1 MTFKISN
8 ITISNKNEPLV
19 VAEIGINHNGSLER
33 AINIADQAIKS
44 GAKVIKHQT
53 HIVDDEYSYHAKKIK
68 PGNSNK
74 NIYKIIKDCSLN
86 EEDEFKLMN
95 YIKKKNKV
103 FISTPFSLKAVD
115 RLVKFKVPAFK
126 IGSGEC
132 NNHILLEH
140 IAKQKK
146 PIILSTGMNDM
157 KSVERSVKIINKYH
171 NKLAILHCTNVYP
184 SSFDSLRLNSII
196 DLKNKFKKNIIGY
209 SDHSIGIYPSII
221 AMSLGALI
229 VEKHFV
235 ENKRFKGPDVIC
247 SMDPAELK
255 ELIKVSKIVSR
266 SVPGHKYLHPSE
278 IVTSKFA
285 FASLVASKNINK
297 NELLTLK
304 NICPKRPGT
313 GDFLASDYKKL
324 LGKKSKR
331 NIFVDEQIMKTDV

>member
-1 MTFKISN
+1 MSFKISN
-8 ITISNKNEPLV
+8 ITISNKNEPLI

-74 NIYKIIKDCSLN
+74 NIYKIIKTCSLN

-115 RLVKFKVPAFK
+115 RLIKFKVPAFK

-132 NNHILLEH
+132 NNHILLEY

-157 KSVERSVKIINKYH
+157 VSVKKSVNIINKYH

-184 SSFDSLRLNSII
+184 SSFDSLRLNSIL
-196 DLKNKFKKNIIGY
+196 DLKKEYKKNIIGY

-229 VEKHFV
+229 IEKHFV
-235 ENKRFKGPDVIC
+235 ENKKFKGPDVIC
-247 SMDPAELK
+247 SMDPSELK
-255 ELIKVSKIVSR
+255 ELIKVSKIVRR

-278 IVTSKFA
+278 IITSKFA

-297 NELLTLK
+297 NDLFTLK

-331 NIFVDEQIMKTDV
+331 NISVDEQIKKTDV

>member
-1 MTFKISN
+1 MSFKISN
-8 ITISNKNEPLV
+8 ITISNKNEPLI

-33 AINIADQAIKS
+33 AINIADQALKS

-74 NIYKIIKDCSLN
+74 NIYKIIKTCSLN

-115 RLVKFKVPAFK
+115 RLIKFKVPAFK

-132 NNHILLEH
+132 NNHILLEY

-157 KSVERSVKIINKYH
+157 VSVKKSVNIINKYH

-184 SSFDSLRLNSII
+184 SSFDSLRLNSIL
-196 DLKNKFKKNIIGY
+196 DLKKEYKKNIIGY

-229 VEKHFV
+229 IEKHFV
-235 ENKRFKGPDVIC
+235 ENKKFKGPDVIC
-247 SMDPAELK
+247 SMDPSELK
-255 ELIKVSKIVSR
+255 ELIKVSKIVRR

-278 IVTSKFA
+278 IITSKFA

-297 NELLTLK
+297 NDLFTLK

-331 NIFVDEQIMKTDV
+331 NISVDEQIKKTDV

>member
-1 MTFKISN
+1 MSFKISN
-8 ITISNKNEPLV
+8 ITISKKNEPLII
-19 VAEIGINHNGSLER
+19 AEIGINHNGSLER

-68 PGNSNK
+68 PGNSND

-95 YIKKKNKV
+95 YIKKKNKI

-115 RLVKFKVPAFK
+115 RLIKFKVPAFK
-126 IGSGEC
+126 VGSGEC
-132 NNHILLEH
+132 NNHILLDY
-140 IAKQKK
+140 IAKQMK

-157 KSVERSVKIINKYH
+157 SSVKKSVGIVNKYH
-171 NKLAILHCTNVYP
+171 NKLALLHCTNVYP
-184 SSFDSLRLNSII
+184 TSFESLRLNSII
-196 DLKNKFKKNIIGY
+196 DLKNKYKKNIIGY

-235 ENKRFKGPDVIC
+235 ENKKFKGPDIIC
-247 SMDPAELK
+247 SMDPSDLK
-255 ELIKVSKIVSR
+255 ELLKASKIVRKSI
-266 SVPGHKYLHPSE
+266 PGSKYLHPSE
-278 IVTSKFA
+278 MITSKFA
-285 FASLVASKNINK
+285 FASLVASKNIKK
-297 NELLTLK
+297 NERFSLK

-313 GDFLASDYKKL
+313 GDFLAYDYKKI

-331 NIFVDEQIMKTDV
+331 NISVDEQIKKKDI

>member
-1 MTFKISN
+1 MSFKISN
-8 ITISNKNEPLV
+8 ITISNKNEPLII
-19 VAEIGINHNGSLER
+19 AEVGINHNGSLER

-44 GAKVIKHQT
+44 GARVIKHQT

-95 YIKKKNKV
+95 YIKKKNKI

-115 RLVKFKVPAFK
+115 RLIKFKVPAFK
-126 IGSGEC
+126 VGSGEC
-132 NNHILLEH
+132 NNHILLEY

-157 KSVERSVKIINKYH
+157 TSVKKSVNIVNKYH
-171 NKLAILHCTNVYP
+171 NKLALLHCTNVYP
-184 SSFDSLRLNSII
+184 SSFDSLRLNSIL
-196 DLKNKFKKNIIGY
+196 DLRKKYKKNIIGY

-229 VEKHFV
+229 IEKHFV
-235 ENKRFKGPDVIC
+235 ENKKFKGPDVIC
-247 SMDPAELK
+247 SMDPSELK
-255 ELIKVSKIVSR
+255 ELIKVSKIVRR

-278 IVTSKFA
+278 IITSKFA

-297 NELLTLK
+297 NDLFTLK

-331 NIFVDEQIMKTDV
+331 NISVDEQIKKTDV

>member
-95 YIKKKNKV
+95 YIKKNKV

-304 NICPKRPGT
+304 NICPKTWHR
-313 GDFLASDYKKL
+313 
-324 LGKKSKR
+324 
-331 NIFVDEQIMKTDV
+331 

>member
-1 MTFKISN
+1 MSFKISN
-8 ITISNKNEPLV
+8 ITISNKNEPLII
-19 VAEIGINHNGSLER
+19 AELGINHNGSLER

-44 GAKVIKHQT
+44 GARVIKHQT

-95 YIKKKNKV
+95 YIKKKNKI

-115 RLVKFKVPAFK
+115 RLIKFKVPAFK
-126 IGSGEC
+126 VGSGEC
-132 NNHILLEH
+132 NNHILLEY

-157 KSVERSVKIINKYH
+157 TSVKKSVNIVNKYH
-171 NKLAILHCTNVYP
+171 NKLALLHCTNVYP
-184 SSFDSLRLNSII
+184 SSFDSLRLNSIL
-196 DLKNKFKKNIIGY
+196 DLRKKYKKNIIGY

-229 VEKHFV
+229 IEKHFV
-235 ENKRFKGPDVIC
+235 ENKKFKGPDVIC
-247 SMDPAELK
+247 SMDPSELQ
-255 ELIKVSKIVSR
+255 ELIKVSKIVRR

-278 IVTSKFA
+278 IITSKFA

-297 NELLTLK
+297 NDLFTLK

-331 NIFVDEQIMKTDV
+331 NISVDEQIKKTDV